1 MKNLS
6 ISKEEIAHTANL
18 ARLDINDK
26 EIEKYAAEI
35 NDIFGIIDALK
46 KIDTDKITEKS
57 HISTTTNRFREDIIN
72 PSQKIEDTL
81 RNAPDVENNFI
92 KMPKIIDSE

>member
-1 MKNLS
+1 MMNPS
-6 ISKEEIAHTANL
+6 ISKEEITHIANL

-26 EIEKYAAEI
+26 EIEKYTKEI

-46 KIDTDKITEKS
+46 KIDTEKITEKS
-57 HISTTTNRFREDIIN
+57 HISPAVNRFREDIIT
-72 PSQKIEDTL
+72 PSQKVEDTL

-92 KMPKIIDSE
+92 KMPKILE